1 MPAHHKPL
9 CWLDKGWDNS
19 GGGQEWVTSKRW
31 GPFHGEL
38 LHTSYGR
45 SSLYLVLKEEV
56 AGQMQG
62 GVVKFPLRFTSSA
75 MRPRFNPHDGH
86 LYVAGLKGWQSNA
99 GRAAGLDRVRY
110 TGEKVYTVNGL
121 KVDKSG
127 VHLTFTQKLDPKIAA
142 DPENYAISRWNYK
155 RSSAYGSPTFKVSQP
170 EEGGNEGVNVTG
182 AKLSEDGRTVS
193 LIVEDLRPCDQ
204 QLIKFNID
212 AADGTNIRNEVMH
225 TIHVVK

>member
-1 MPAHHKPL
+1 M
-9 CWLDKGWDNS
+9 GY
-19 GGGQEWVTSKRW
+19 SKRW

-86 LYVAGLKGWQSNA
+86 LYGRSEGLAEQRPRRRA
-99 GRAAGLDRVRY
+99 GRALHRQ
-110 TGEKVYTVNGL
+110 KVYTVNGL

-127 VHLTFTQKLDPKIAA
+127 YV
-142 DPENYAISRWNYK
+142 
-155 RSSAYGSPTFKVSQP
+155 
-170 EEGGNEGVNVTG
+170 
-182 AKLSEDGRTVS
+182 
-193 LIVEDLRPCDQ
+193 
-204 QLIKFNID
+204 
-212 AADGTNIRNEVMH
+212 
-225 TIHVVK
+225 